1 MKIVFLFFLLI
12 FIAIISLEFK
22 WNIENF
28 FINNINY
35 NEKIKE
41 NKKVSFISNI
51 EIYIFGKIKIFNIK
65 IDKDKL
71 EKAKISQ
78 KIKEL
83 DIFEMK
89 QNKPIN
95 KENVEAIKKL
105 KVNLEEFK
113 LNIDIGTKNV
123 ILTSGIVALLS
134 TIIAILF
141 TKIIKN
147 YNEENYFFNIKPKYI
162 EENVLKLKF
171 KGIISIKMI
180 HILNVI
186 FFIIKTRRVKK
197 NERTSNTRSYDY
209 SYE

>member
-41 NKKVSFISNI
+41 NNKVSFISNI